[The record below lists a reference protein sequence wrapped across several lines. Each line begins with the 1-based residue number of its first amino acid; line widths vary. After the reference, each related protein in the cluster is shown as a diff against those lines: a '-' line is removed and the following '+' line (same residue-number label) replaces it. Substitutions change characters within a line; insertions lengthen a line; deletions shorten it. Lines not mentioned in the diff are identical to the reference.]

1 MSNNTFLVRLG
12 GISVLALACVMAS
25 PAWASESLSSFYE
38 FTGET
43 GTDYAGYQVTT
54 AGDVN
59 GDGFD
64 DALISAYYNDDAA
77 LNAGAVY
84 LHYGSETLPEGE
96 ASLSDLVEL
105 TGESASDLA
114 GFSISSAGD
123 VNGDGFDDLLV
134 GVPYDDD
141 AGSNAGAAYLIYGEA
156 TELTSQ
162 SLSMADAK
170 FTGENTN
177 DYAGYSV
184 ASGDLNG
191 DGFSDLII
199 GAPYNDD
206 TTSGYD
212 ARYAGSAYVVYGP
225 VDSGTTSLSTAVQLQ
240 GNLIY
245 AGSSVASMDVNGD
258 GYDDMLV
265 GSIGATDLHSFSN
278 RAYLVYGAAAEL
290 TSGYLYNHVIIMSYS
305 ATIST
310 GGSSNSN
317 FLVSSTGDV
326 NGDGYEDMSILR
338 GTSKDVYVIYGR
350 ASNFSTGTTGSSE
363 GTRVFFDDN
372 DYTRVSSAGDVNADG
387 MGDML
392 FGIQEDDEAATD
404 AGAVFL
410 LFGAADTLDESD
422 LDTAEKY
429 TGEAAGDNASP
440 VGAAGDLNGDGYADI
455 IVGAT
460 KNDDGATDAGA
471 AYIQY
476 GLLDMDGDGVAG
488 VIGGD
493 DCDDEDATVSSEQ
506 TFFADADGDGLGDPA
521 SSLTQCTSTVPAGYV
536 TNAND
541 TDDSVEDDLLIE
553 IKGDKVD
560 NDGDGAIDEV
570 NTVAENG
577 YHPSY
582 QNADVSDA
590 GAYALNITSVKG
602 KTNGNIRVRYADD
615 SVYVYNI
622 FDTTSDKM
630 DEVKS
635 FNDTGYLVV
644 LSPDGTKVSL
654 VNVYTGGIYETEVLA
669 TQAFGKKALKQHDLV
684 DDGVNEMIVI
694 LKTGTQVKV
703 ALLKVNTNS
712 QKLSILDKMKLE
724 RKNVSPSKTKF
735 TDQTIKLRNTSGELL
750 KTLRVSTSYV
760 LSN

>member
-1 MSNNTFLVRLG
+1 MPYNTFLVRLG
-12 GISVLALACVMAS
+12 GISAAVLVCGMVTPVL
-25 PAWASESLSSFYE
+25 ASESLSNFYE

-43 GTDYAGYQVTT
+43 ETDYAGYQVTT

-84 LHYGSETLPEGE
+84 LYYGSDILPDAE
-96 ASLSDLVEL
+96 ASLSDLVEF
-105 TGESASDLA
+105 TGESESDLA
-114 GFSISSAGD
+114 GYTVSSAGD

-141 AGSNAGAAYLIYGEA
+141 AGSNAGAAYLIYGQA
-156 TELTSQ
+156 AELISQ
-162 SLSMADAK
+162 SLSAADAK

-177 DYAGYSV
+177 DYAGYAV
-184 ASGDLNG
+184 ASGDVNG

-212 ARYAGSAYVVYGP
+212 AKYAGSTYVVYGP
-225 VDSGTTSLSTAVQLQ
+225 VAAGTTSLSAAVQLQ

-258 GYDDMLV
+258 GFDDILV
-265 GSIGATDLHSFSN
+265 GSIGSTDLHTFSN
-278 RAYLVYGAAAEL
+278 RAYLVYGTAAEL
-290 TSGYLYNHVIIMSYS
+290 TSGYLYDHVVIMSYS

-310 GGSSNSN
+310 GGTSNSN
-317 FLVSSTGDV
+317 FLVSSAGDV
-326 NGDGYEDMSILR
+326 DGDGYEDMFILR
-338 GTSKDVYVIYGR
+338 GTSKDVYLIYGR
-350 ASNFSTGTTGSSE
+350 AANFSAGTTGASE

-372 DYTRVSSAGDVNADG
+372 DYTRVSSAGDVDADG
-387 MGDML
+387 MADML

-404 AGAVFL
+404 AGAAFL

-422 LDTAEKY
+422 LATAEKY
-429 TGEAAGDNASP
+429 TGEVAGDNAAP
-440 VGAAGDLNGDGYADI
+440 VGSAGDLNGDGNADI

-460 KNDDGATDAGA
+460 KNDDGATDGGA

-476 GLLDMDGDGVAG
+476 GLLDLDGDGVAG

-493 DCDDEDATVSSEQ
+493 DCDDEDAAVSSEQ
-506 TFFADADGDGLGDPA
+506 TFYADADGDGLGDPA
-521 SSLTQCTSTVPAGYV
+521 SSVTLCTATVPDGYV

-541 TDDSVEDDLLIE
+541 ADDTAEDELLIE
-553 IKGDKVD
+553 IDGDEVD
-560 NDGDGAIDEV
+560 NDGDGVIDEV

-590 GAYALNITSVKG
+590 GAYALNVTSVKG
-602 KTNGNIRVRYADD
+602 KSNGNIRVRYSDN
-615 SVYVYNI
+615 SVYVFNI
-622 FDTTSDKM
+622 FDTTSDKVVG
-630 DEVKS
+630 VKS
-635 FNDTGYLVV
+635 FTNTGYLVV
-644 LSPDGTKVSL
+644 LSPGGTKAAL

-669 TQAFGKKALKQHDLV
+669 TQAFGKKALKQHDV
-684 DDGVNEMIVI
+684 RDDGVNEMIVI
-694 LKTGTQVKV
+694 LKTDAQVKV
-703 ALLKVNTNS
+703 VLLKVNTNN
-712 QKLSILDKMKLE
+712 QKLSILDKIKLK
-724 RKNVSPSKTKF
+724 RKNVYPRKTTF
-735 TDQTIKLRNTSGELL
+735 TDQTIQLRNKTGTLL
-750 KTLRVSTSYV
+750 KTLNVSTAYE
-760 LSN
+760 LSQ